1 MTPYDHDLILAEQRT
16 LAEDAEMEA
25 ADRRLEEAKAEVQ
38 RLEAET
44 WREIAVEEAEM
55 TRRADEYC
63 AAVAASLEEA
73 RGVLRHA
80 YARLRSAWTEQH
92 RQTALS
98 DVEEARKI
106 VHRLEGYQDPFA
118 SEPSSTDPARDE
130 AARPLPPTQHTCTER
145 GLGDCPACEEQA
157 AATWPDPFTGEPPSD
172 DPARDEA
179 NHREGA
185 RQARA
190 DVMNEEE

>member
-16 LAEDAEMEA
+16 LADDAEMEA

-38 RLEAET
+38 RLEAEV
-44 WREIAVEEAEM
+44 WLEI
-55 TRRADEYC
+55 D
-63 AAVAASLEEA
+63 LEEA

-118 SEPSSTDPARDE
+118 SEPPSTDPARDE

-179 NHREGA
+179 NHRELA
-185 RQARA
+185 RQARER
-190 DVMNEEE
+190 MGE